1 MRVRV
6 YVEDT
11 DAGGVVFYANY
22 LRYLERARTEALR
35 AAGVDLVRWQ
45 VRHRRLFVVRS
56 VRVDYLAP
64 ARLDDELTVHA
75 QIRNVT
81 RASLVLEQP
90 VERGGERLVD
100 ASVTLACVDADRL
113 RAVRVPAPILAAL
126 ASDAPS
132 AALAVAPAARA
143 AGPSTPGA
151 SS

>member
-6 YVEDT
+6 YIEDT

-35 AAGVDLVRWQ
+35 AAGVDLVEWQ
-45 VRHRRLFVVRS
+45 LRHRRLFVVRG
-56 VRVDYLAP
+56 VRIEYLAP

-81 RASLVLEQP
+81 RASLTLDQP
-90 VERGGERLVD
+90 VERGATRLVD
-100 ASVTLACVDADRL
+100 ASVRLACIDADSG
-113 RAVRVPAPILAAL
+113 RAVRLPPAIVAAL
-126 ASDAPS
+126 GAPS
-132 AALAVAPAARA
+132 
-143 AGPSTPGA
+143 GPTTPGA